1 MSFAENTMQA
11 SDQRPIRLRTRKD
24 LIISEVIFQGDKSW
38 VVKDPVSLK
47 YVRLQSAEY
56 EVFQELKAEATYD
69 EIKRKLDRK
78 FPDRIVRYDDLQLL
92 ISSFH
97 RSGLLVS
104 NSPGQAVPLLERNR
118 KQKRQKLISLLG
130 TILSIKFPGVD
141 PDRFLNW
148 SYPKIRWLFSWTVF
162 FSALLLAL
170 SAGFLILNN
179 WGEFVRKLPE
189 FQRFFS
195 AQNILFMGV
204 VLMVTKILHELGHG
218 FFCKHFG
225 GECHEIGFMLLVLTP
240 AMYCNT
246 SDSWILPNKWH
257 RATIGMAGMYVEV
270 ILASLCTF
278 VWWYTNPGAIHYF
291 CLNVMFVSG
300 VSTIVFNANPLLRY
314 DGYYIMSDL
323 LEVPNLSQKSRM
335 AVLNK
340 LRVWFLG
347 MEPMHSRFLPQRN
360 QELFAIYSVASVAY
374 RWFVLFAILF
384 FLSKVFEPWG
394 LQSVGQILIVISLIG
409 IIVVP
414 IFKLIKFFLYPGRF
428 RQVKGRRLIFT
439 SVLIASLVYFAGFV
453 PFPNY
458 VFAPVVI
465 RPDNADKIYVTTP
478 GRIVAQNFQQGDQVA
493 ENALILRL
501 ENPALEFES
510 QQLQT
515 EVESLKAKLADTEF
529 RASRGS
535 LNSATLNEI
544 KTKLDAMNDGL
555 EEKKKKLA
563 ELSLKSKRKG
573 VVLSPSYKP
582 YSSTTLTSFGT
593 WSRTPLDPVAKNAF
607 VEPGTE
613 ICYIGDPKKM
623 KAIVIVE
630 QDDISFVKEDQAVQI
645 ILDEFPSVRLHG
657 VVKKIAVAEKKL
669 ADPELTPTNDA
680 ILQSKFDADGVLKPL
695 ISSYEV
701 DVPLHNQRQTLLPG
715 FRGHAKIRVGTATL
729 FQKVTRYFYNLFQ
742 FR

>member
-11 SDQRPIRLRTRKD
+11 SDQRPIRLRVRKD

-38 VVKDPVSLK
+38 VVKDPISLK

-56 EVFQELKAEATYD
+56 EVFQELRSEATYD

-78 FPDRIVRYDDLQLL
+78 FPERIVRYDDLQML

-104 NSPGQAVPLLERNR
+104 DNAGQAVPLLERDR
-118 KQKRQKLISLLG
+118 KQKRQKMLSLLAS
-130 TILSIKFPGVD
+130 ILSIKFPGVD
-141 PDRFLNW
+141 PERFLNW
-148 SYPKIRWLFSWTVF
+148 GYPKIRWLFTWTVF
-162 FSALLLAL
+162 FGAVILAL

-257 RATIGMAGMYVEV
+257 RAVIGMAGMYVEV
-270 ILASLCTF
+270 VLASICTF
-278 VWWYTNPGAIHYF
+278 VWWYTNPGTIHYF

-340 LRVWFLG
+340 MRVWFLG
-347 MEPMHSRFLPQRN
+347 MKPMHSRFLPQRN

-394 LQSVGQILIVISLIG
+394 LQAVGQILIGISLIG

-414 IFKLIKFFLYPGRF
+414 MYKLVKFFLYPGRL
-428 RQVKGRRLIFT
+428 RQVKRGRLIF
-439 SVLIASLVYFAGFV
+439 SGCLVAAIVYFVGFV
-453 PFPNY
+453 QFPNY
-458 VFAPVVI
+458 VFAPVII

-478 GRIVAQNFQQGDQVA
+478 GRIIDQNFQRGDKVPA
-493 ENALILRL
+493 GAVVLRL
-501 ENPALEFES
+501 ENPALELEV

-515 EVESLKAKLADTEF
+515 EVDSLKAKLADAGF
-529 RASRGS
+529 RASRG
-535 LNSATLNEI
+535 LVNSVTLNEI
-544 KTKLDAMNDGL
+544 RTKLDAATDVYK
-555 EEKKKKLA
+555 EKQKKLA
-563 ELSLKSKRKG
+563 ELSLKSKKEG
-573 VVLSPSYKP
+573 VILSPSYKP
-582 YSSTTLTSFGT
+582 YSMTTLASFGG
-593 WSRTPLDPVAKNAF
+593 WSRTPLDPAAQNAL

-613 ICYIGDPKKM
+613 VCYIGNPNEM

-630 QDDISFVKEDQAVQI
+630 QDDITFVQEDQLVQI
-645 ILDEFPSVRLHG
+645 ILDEYPSIRFKGNVR
-657 VVKKIAVAEKKL
+657 KIAVEEKKF
-669 ADPELTPTNDA
+669 ADPELITTNDA
-680 ILQSKFDADGVLKPL
+680 LLQSKVDSDGVPKPL
-695 ISSYEV
+695 INSYEV
-701 DVPLHNQRQTLLPG
+701 DVPLHNQSETLLPG
-715 FRGHAKIRVGTATL
+715 FRGHAKIRVGSATI
-729 FQKVTRYFYNLFQ
+729 FQQVTRYFYNLFQ